1 MLFQCKY
8 RKELKNWPSVGAEE
22 VRTLHLLVLSSFM
35 QVDGCNR
42 KLMKLLIKA
51 LLDLTSSFVVATL
64 WTK

>member
-8 RKELKNWPSVGAEE
+8 RKELKSWPSVSAVE
-22 VRTLHLLVLSSFM
+22 VRTLYLLILSSFM
-35 QVDGCNR
+35 QVMAATRNL
-42 KLMKLLIKA
+42 KNPLIKA